1 VFVTPDP
8 PVADPDGLRTRLTRT
23 AVGYS
28 GPMTPAVTAIVR
40 VGTWTLIGT
49 LAALGLISV
58 GAALVVPAGVAA
70 GIGAVVGWAVAGQ
83 RTPSL
88 VAAAAAAAC
97 GTAVLAIAGL
107 AVLAGPATFFVA
119 PAVVLPLVL
128 TRRKR
133 GVVQAQAQAP
143 APSTLSN
150 LSNAQLAREW
160 HTSYTALAAARDP
173 GSLERICALR
183 KCQLDEIERRAP
195 GGLQRWVE
203 SGAWVRG
210 DSAPFLG
217 G

>member
-1 VFVTPDP
+1 
-8 PVADPDGLRTRLTRT
+8 
-23 AVGYS
+23 
-28 GPMTPAVTAIVR
+28 MTPAVTAIVR

-49 LAALGLISV
+49 LAALGLIST
-58 GAALVVPAGVAA
+58 GAGITVPAGVAA
-70 GIGAVVGWAVAGQ
+70 GIGAVVGWAVAGA
-83 RTPSL
+83 RTPSV
-88 VAAAAAAAC
+88 VATSAAAAC

>member
-107 AVLAGPATFFVA
+107 AVLAGPATFVAA

-133 GVVQAQAQAP
+133 GVAQAP
-143 APSTLSN
+143 APVPSTLAS

-160 HTSYTALAAARDP
+160 HTSYTALTAARDP
-173 GSLERICALR
+173 KSLERICALR
-183 KCQLDEIERRAP
+183 KCQLDEIERRTP
-195 GGLQRWVE
+195 GGLQRWAE
-203 SGAWVRG
+203 SGAWLRG